1 MSYTPSKNVTLIPTM
16 QPLQYDVQFM
26 LTPKTATC
34 TIDGVSTG
42 DKTVYNLH
50 DQPYGAILYD
60 PKTGS
65 GLAYCE
71 SKGKEFVGWVDENG
85 IAYNV
90 VGNSSTVNTAPILS
104 PSFVDLQKVTLNL
117 CLDTQC
123 LTTSQVYP
131 NTTLTSSVFNISN
144 TLLQGYTLMPM
155 EVYEDSSYK
164 VNILGK
170 SLNGLGGRAIQC
182 YTRANPIFIFK
193 DTQRTTMA
201 NLDELYRSYYHDTK
215 KIYTIPFL
223 KITQMPQ
230 PASVKNMRFRGWR
243 DIISNKIYTTINEL
257 KPDNTYTFEPVYEN
271 IVYRVT
277 LDCKQVDDWK
287 NTASE
292 TQKVHIV
299 NAGESIQL
307 EIGPDIDWCKR
318 DGYEVTGWKES
329 EQFEPYNNSMMNGI
343 SCVPCG
349 GHLSR
354 ISYLLLIIL
363 SLVFFAIILISG
375 LWSNLRA
382 NRAMLVDTMR
392 R

>member
-1 MSYTPSKNVTLIPTM
+1 
-16 QPLQYDVQFM
+16 
-26 LTPKTATC
+26 
-34 TIDGVSTG
+34 
-42 DKTVYNLH
+42 
-50 DQPYGAILYD
+50 
-60 PKTGS
+60 
-65 GLAYCE
+65 
-71 SKGKEFVGWVDENG
+71 
-85 IAYNV
+85 
-90 VGNSSTVNTAPILS
+90 
-104 PSFVDLQKVTLNL
+104 
-117 CLDTQC
+117 
-123 LTTSQVYP
+123 
-131 NTTLTSSVFNISN
+131 
-144 TLLQGYTLMPM
+144 
-155 EVYEDSSYK
+155 
-164 VNILGK
+164 
-170 SLNGLGGRAIQC
+170 
-182 YTRANPIFIFK
+182 
-193 DTQRTTMA
+193 
-201 NLDELYRSYYHDTK
+201 
-215 KIYTIPFL
+215 
-223 KITQMPQ
+223 MPQ
-230 PASVKNMRFRGWR
+230 PAFVKNMRFRGWR

-329 EQFEPYNNSMMNGI
+329 EQFEPYNSMMNGI